1 MDDSGEDYLYPLAH
15 FALLA
20 FSTEM
25 EETFDSIEHDEILTF
40 THASIQSQVLHSLS
54 TSLQTGFSVLLP
66 VTFQGHGTCYTPD
79 VVVYPKRTTPR
90 DKASREYRVEQ
101 APPLL
106 AVEIISPDQTMF
118 SMVQK
123 CSEMLE
129 SSVEECWIIE
139 PANETITV
147 CRKDTQF
154 VRHRG
159 EVLECSLCTRPLT
172 VDEIFDI

>member
-1 MDDSGEDYLYPLAH
+1 M
-15 FALLA
+15 
-20 FSTEM
+20 
-25 EETFDSIEHDEILTF
+25 ETFELEEFDCLVHEAEEEDDEMPNF
-40 THASIQSQVLHSLS
+40 THGE
-54 TSLQTGFSVLLP
+54 LQTELILLLRSVLSEGYTALSP
-66 VTFQGHGTCYTPD
+66 ITFQGIARRYTPD

-101 APPLL
+101 TAPIL

-118 SMVQK
+118 DMILK
-123 CSEMLE
+123 CSEMLA
-129 SSVEECWIIE
+129 SGVEECWIVE
-139 PANETITV
+139 PSNETITV

-159 EVLECSLCTRPLT
+159 EVLEYALCTRSVT